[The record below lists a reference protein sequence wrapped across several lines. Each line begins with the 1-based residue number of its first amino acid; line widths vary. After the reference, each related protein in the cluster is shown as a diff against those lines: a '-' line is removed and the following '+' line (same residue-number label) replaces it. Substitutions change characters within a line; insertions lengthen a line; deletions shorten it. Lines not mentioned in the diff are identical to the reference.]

1 MATFAPG
8 RASGGDNA
16 AHEPGS
22 SADGGPEEPKRPRRL
37 SAQQRRADLLMAA
50 VIEFAENGYHGART
64 ADIAAR
70 VGVSQP
76 YVYALFPDK
85 RALFLACHDWTTERI
100 KEALEKASAELTDG
114 DDVEQALD
122 RAYQEL
128 FDEHKHQV
136 LFQVQAHAAAAAD
149 PAIREPVRR
158 RFIELVELSERRN
171 GAPRELVLRHVAR
184 SMLGNVA
191 LALDLPLSYLRG
203 DDPLDHGGLRAPRT
217 PRGADGA
224 KPAPPAHSG

>member
-1 MATFAPG
+1 MATFASG
-8 RASGGDNA
+8 RDNTA
-16 AHEPGS
+16 FEAEPGTE
-22 SADGGPEEPKRPRRL
+22 GGIGKPKRRRL
-37 SAQQRRADLLMAA
+37 SARERRADLLEAA
-50 VIEFAENGYHGART
+50 VIEFAENGYHGTRT

-70 VGVSQP
+70 AGVSQP

-100 KEALEKASAELTDG
+100 KEALEKASADLSDG
-114 DDVEQALD
+114 DDLEQALD

-128 FDEHKHQV
+128 FDKHKHQL

-158 RFIELVELSERRN
+158 RFIDLVELSERLN
-171 GAPRELVLRHVAR
+171 GASRELVLRHVAR

-191 LALDLPLSYLRG
+191 LALDLPQYFFRG
-203 DDPLDHGGLRAPRT
+203 DDQRS
-217 PRGADGA
+217 PRGDDA
-224 KPAPPAHSG
+224 KTAPHCS

>member
-8 RASGGDNA
+8 KSPGGGSA
-16 AHEPGS
+16 ADE
-22 SADGGPEEPKRPRRL
+22 AGPRGEEPAAGPGPRKRARRRL
-37 SAQQRRADLLMAA
+37 SAEERRADLLESA
-50 VIEFAENGYHGART
+50 VVEFAENGYHGTRT

-70 VGVSQP
+70 AGFSQP

-100 KEALEKASAELTDG
+100 KQALEKASADLAEG

-122 RAYQEL
+122 RAYQAL
-128 FDEHKHQV
+128 FEEHPHQV

-149 PAIREPVRR
+149 PQIRAPVRQ
-158 RFIELVELSERRN
+158 RFIELIELIERRS
-171 GAPRELVLRHVAR
+171 GAPRDLVLRHVAR

-191 LALDLPLSYLRG
+191 LALDLPPEYR
-203 DDPLDHGGLRAPRT
+203 
-217 PRGADGA
+217 
-224 KPAPPAHSG
+224 PAG